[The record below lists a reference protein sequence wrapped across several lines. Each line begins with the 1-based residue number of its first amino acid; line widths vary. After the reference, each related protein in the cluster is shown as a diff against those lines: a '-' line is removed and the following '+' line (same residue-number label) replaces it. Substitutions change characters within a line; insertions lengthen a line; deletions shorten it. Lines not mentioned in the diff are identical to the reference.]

1 MPCER
6 SVVGTLWSLTARLAE
21 TRQTLRPA
29 SSHAF
34 EGLRAGHLVHEMTID
49 VEQRRAVVFGADD
62 VLVPELVVERSFRPP
77 VSLAWRS
84 ARPGA
89 APAPV

>member
-29 SSHAF
+29 CSQAL
-34 EGLRAGHLVHEMTID
+34 EGLRAGHLVHQVAVD
-49 VEQRRAVVFGADD
+49 VEHRGAVVLGVDD
-62 VLVPELVVERSFRPP
+62 VFVPELVVERAGMS
-77 VSLAWRS
+77 SLAERF
-84 ARPGA
+84 
-89 APAPV
+89 